1 MKKLFR
7 LGIFSVIAA
16 LIVGFLF
23 YQWAISSVNKKDKT
37 EIIFVIP
44 QGQAAK
50 VIGKRLKQANL
61 IKNQLVFELLIDRKN
76 YANKLQAGDFRLS
89 PSMNLDKII
98 ETLAHG
104 TLDFWITFP
113 EGLRVEEYAEKIAAK
128 SNIDVQSFIL
138 TAKPYEGRLF
148 PDTYLI
154 PQNASAEEVTNI
166 LVDNFNQKSPT
177 KDKHLIIIASL
188 IERETKHQQD
198 RSLVSSILNNR
209 LDIGMA
215 LQIDATVQYVFGKPG
230 QWWPK
235 DLTIEQL
242 KTFSPYNTYQIS
254 SLPPGPIANPGL
266 AALKAAI
273 NPANTN
279 YLYYVS
285 DSGGFNHYAEDLEGH
300 QQNIAK
306 YLK

>member
-1 MKKLFR
+1 
-7 LGIFSVIAA
+7 
-16 LIVGFLF
+16 
-23 YQWAISSVNKKDKT
+23 
-37 EIIFVIP
+37 
-44 QGQAAK
+44 
-50 VIGKRLKQANL
+50 
-61 IKNQLVFELLIDRKN
+61 
-76 YANKLQAGDFRLS
+76 
-89 PSMNLDKII
+89 
-98 ETLAHG
+98 
-104 TLDFWITFP
+104 
-113 EGLRVEEYAEKIAAK
+113 
-128 SNIDVQSFIL
+128 
-138 TAKPYEGRLF
+138 
-148 PDTYLI
+148 
-154 PQNASAEEVTNI
+154 
-166 LVDNFNQKSPT
+166 
-177 KDKHLIIIASL
+177 
-188 IERETKHQQD
+188 
-198 RSLVSSILNNR
+198 
-209 LDIGMA
+209 MA
-215 LQIDATVQYVFGKPG
+215 LQIDATVQYVFGKQG